1 MNPVL
6 ETRDLAIGYR
16 VPTQRRV
23 AENIAVQLWP
33 GELVCLLGPNGAGKS
48 TLLRTLARMQRPLA
62 GQVRLLGEDMA
73 HLKPRDLAR
82 RLSVVLTERVEVSRL
97 TVAALVALGRYPHTE
112 WSGRLSAADE
122 KIVHWALR
130 TVGILELAHR
140 AVTELSDGERQK
152 AMLARALAQEPTVLI
167 LDEPTAFLDL
177 PRRVVIM
184 NTLRRLAREG
194 DYAILLSTHDLE
206 LALRCADRIWLL
218 PLQGALQIGAP
229 EDLVLNGA
237 LQSAF
242 QSEGVE
248 FDPYTG
254 SFKLSQPTV
263 GRVALSGEG
272 LPRRWTERALERAGF
287 CIDEQTGGLRITIA
301 VDPAGLLWR
310 IEGDARIE
318 YRSLLELVGHLS
330 AGKIK

>member
-1 MNPVL
+1 VKPVL
-6 ETRDLAIGYR
+6 ETCDLAIGYSSPVR
-16 VPTQRRV
+16 RRV
-23 AENIAVQLWP
+23 AEHIAVQLWP

-62 GQVRLLGEDMA
+62 GQVRLQGEDMGQ
-73 HLKPRDLAR
+73 LKPRDLAR
-82 RLSVVLTERVEVSRL
+82 RLSVVLTERVEVNRL
-97 TVAALVALGRYPHTE
+97 TVAALVALGRYPYTE
-112 WSGRLSAADE
+112 WSGQLSAADD
-122 KIVHWALR
+122 KIIHWALQ
-130 TVGILELAHR
+130 TVGIVELAHR
-140 AVTELSDGERQK
+140 SETELSDGERQK

-194 DYAILLSTHDLE
+194 NYAILLSTHDLD

-218 PLQGALQIGAP
+218 PLQGAVQVGAP
-229 EDLVLNGA
+229 EDLVLTGA
-237 LQSAF
+237 LQSVF

-263 GRVALSGEG
+263 GRVALSGDG
-272 LPRRWTERALERAGF
+272 LPRLWTERALERAGF
-287 CIDEQTGGLRITIA
+287 CLDERTAAVRITVT
-301 VDPAGLLWR
+301 VDTTGLLWWIDWDNSR
-310 IEGDARIE
+310 LEC
-318 YRSLLELVGHLS
+318 RSLLELVARLT
-330 AGKIK
+330 AGK